1 MRPIDG
7 VVTKLREK
15 DMDILL
21 KSGTKIRVPRENKF
35 KLGSR
40 VKVHYDFTRMKVN
53 SVVLDG
59 ELFPGEELIDPGE
72 EEDDCSD
79 TEYNLLSNYDA
90 LIICS

>member
-7 VVTKLREK
+7 IVAKLREK
-15 DMDILL
+15 DMDVLL
-21 KSGTKIRVPRENKF
+21 KSGTTVRVPRENKF

-72 EEDDCSD
+72 EVENNP
-79 TEYNLLSNYDA
+79 TEYDLLSNYDE
-90 LIICS
+90 LVTCS